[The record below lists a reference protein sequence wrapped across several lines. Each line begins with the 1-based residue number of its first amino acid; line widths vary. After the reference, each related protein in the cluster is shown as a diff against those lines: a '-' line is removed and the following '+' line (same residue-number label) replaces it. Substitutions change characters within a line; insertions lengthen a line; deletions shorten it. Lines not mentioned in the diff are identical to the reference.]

1 MSLKIKHIHWLD
13 GFTVRNSNPD
23 FDLVASS
30 VNPGAPYNGHPQP
43 KVPEGEIW
51 VDRRYRREKDFLLK
65 VHAIEV
71 AHHPAWSYPRI
82 RRLLKR
88 RLCQRGTPPNFVVR
102 RERHQGLDVIYVRGD
117 IVRRWIDPA
126 FIFGG
131 HHLVYRYIPKNEI
144 WIDIRQDSREAPFTL
159 RHEFHER
166 RSMLLGASYNEAHAK
181 ATEVEYAARRRFA
194 HTPASEPL
202 VMRPYRQ
209 AAGFCGAASLLI
221 AARHFGFDYDEVY
234 LAKLCDTT
242 AALGTD
248 HAGLVQGAQAIGA
261 VITHGTGGSI
271 AKLRRLVL
279 KERLPVIVGWYSRDP
294 GSPPGPGNDH
304 FSVVYHL
311 TRTHVYLMDPEVPGG
326 RRKMTIRKFLRLWY
340 DYDTPE
346 NVRTD
351 RWFMSVSF
359 RR

>member
-1 MSLKIKHIHWLD
+1 MNLKFRHIHWLD
-13 GFTVRNSNPD
+13 GFMVRNSNPD

-30 VNPGAPYNGHPQP
+30 IVSGAPFNGHPQP
-43 KVPEGEIW
+43 TVPEGELWI
-51 VDRRYRREKDFLLK
+51 DRRYRREKDFLLQ
-65 VHAIEV
+65 VHAIE
-71 AHHPAWSYPRI
+71 ATHYPAWSYARI

-102 RERHQGLDVIYVRGD
+102 RERHQGIDIIYVRGD
-117 IVRRWIDPA
+117 VVRRWIDPA

-131 HHLVYRYIPKNEI
+131 HHLVYRYIPKNEV
-144 WIDIRQDSREAPFTL
+144 WIDARQDPREAPFTL
-159 RHEFHER
+159 LHELHER

-181 ATEVEYAARRRFA
+181 ATEVEYAARRRSA
-194 HTPASEPL
+194 RTPSSEPL
-202 VMRPYRQ
+202 VMKPHRQ
-209 AAGFCGAASLLI
+209 KAGLCGPASLLI
-221 AARHFGFDYDEVY
+221 AVSHFGFQYDEDY
-234 LAKLCDTT
+234 LAKLCGAS
-242 AALGTD
+242 AADGTE
-248 HAGLVQGAQAIGA
+248 HVGLIQGAQAIGA
-261 VITHGTGGSI
+261 VVTHGAGGSI
-271 AKLRRLVL
+271 TKLGRLVL

-311 TRTHVYLMDPEVPGG
+311 DQKYIYLMDPEVSGG
-326 RRKMTIRKFLRLWY
+326 RRKMTIKKFQKLWY
-340 DYDTPE
+340 DYDGPE